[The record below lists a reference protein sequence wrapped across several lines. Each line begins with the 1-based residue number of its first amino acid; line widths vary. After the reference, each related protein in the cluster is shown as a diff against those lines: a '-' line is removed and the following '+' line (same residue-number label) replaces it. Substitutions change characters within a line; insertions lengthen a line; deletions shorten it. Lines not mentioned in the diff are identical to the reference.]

1 MPLSTFIHVA
11 GHSFLICLLSLDR
24 LEEILAKTAST

>member
-1 MPLSTFIHVA
+1 MPLSTFIGVA

-24 LEEILAKTAST
+24 LEEILAKTASP